1 MGIVSGYLIL
11 SIEILKILP
20 YFCRILVHMFDELIG
35 IVDRGGSGQRV
46 GVTSYSREMSTA
58 HLGCHARGKA

>member
-11 SIEILKILP
+11 SIEILIKK

-35 IVDRGGSGQRV
+35 IVDMGGRTARRCDELSQRDEYF
-46 GVTSYSREMSTA
+46 SSW
-58 HLGCHARGKA
+58 LPCPWKA

>member
-11 SIEILKILP
+11 SIEILIKK

-35 IVDRGGSGQRV
+35 IVDRGVGQRV

>member
-11 SIEILKILP
+11 SIEILIKK

-35 IVDRGGSGQRV
+35 IVDRGGR
-46 GVTSYSREMSTA
+46 TASRCDE
-58 HLGCHARGKA
+58 L

>member
-35 IVDRGGSGQRV
+35 IVDRGGR
-46 GVTSYSREMSTA
+46 TASRCDE
-58 HLGCHARGKA
+58 L